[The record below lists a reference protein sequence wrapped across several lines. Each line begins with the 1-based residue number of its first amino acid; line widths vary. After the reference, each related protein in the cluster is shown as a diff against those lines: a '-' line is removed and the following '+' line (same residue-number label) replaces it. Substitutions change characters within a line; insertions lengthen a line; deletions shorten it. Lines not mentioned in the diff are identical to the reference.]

1 MELLKRMKNAE
12 KNYFRKILICVGWL
26 LVWQFISLAV
36 GNKVLLV
43 GPLDTLR
50 ALVLH
55 ATEPVFWQACGGS
68 VLRIGLGFA
77 AGMLIGVI
85 FAVISAHKK
94 IAEEILSPVMTL
106 LKTMPVASFVV
117 LFLIWWSSSFLAVA
131 ISFCVTLPNLY
142 LNTLEGL
149 KSCDKKLLEMTK
161 VFGVSGRDKF
171 FYVYRPALK
180 PFWDSAICLA
190 AGMSWKAGVA
200 AEVIGLPNHA
210 IGERLYMSK
219 IHLDT
224 AGVLAWTV
232 VVVCL
237 SVGFE
242 KFVRAVW
249 KRFCEWEPACKGAVL
264 NAMMQGNGSRKH
276 GKQGATVP
284 NDEKEYLRL
293 NELTKAY
300 DGKNVVDAITAEYY
314 PGEIYYFDSPSGSGK
329 TTLFRLIAGL
339 EKPDCGNVEGNIT
352 SIGYLFQEDRL
363 CEEYSAVKN
372 IELITGSK
380 FVAQEALKE
389 LLDAEDIEKP
399 CKELSGGMKR
409 RVALVRAMISGADV
423 ILLDEPYNGL
433 DEENR
438 TKVTA
443 YVENRGRGSIV
454 LIATHI
460 R

>member
-1 MELLKRMKNAE
+1 M
-12 KNYFRKILICVGWL
+12 IICVGWL
-26 LVWQFISLAV
+26 LVWQILSVAV

-43 GPLDTLR
+43 GPVETLR
-50 ALVLH
+50 ALILH
-55 ATEPVFWQACGGS
+55 AAEGAFWQACAGS
-68 VLRIGLGFA
+68 VLRIGLGFV
-77 AGMLIGVI
+77 AGMLLGVI
-85 FAVISAHKK
+85 LAVISAHKEL
-94 IAEEILSPVMTL
+94 AEEILAPVMLL

-142 LNTLEGL
+142 LNTLEGM
-149 KSCDKKLLEMTK
+149 KSCDKKLLEMAK
-161 VFGVSGRDKF
+161 VFRIAGRDKF

-180 PFWDSAICLA
+180 PFWDSAVCLA

-200 AEVIGLPNHA
+200 AEVIGLPSHA

-232 VVVCL
+232 VVVLL

-242 KFVRAVW
+242 KFIRGIW
-249 KRFCEWEPACKGAVL
+249 KRFCAWEPACKGTAQKEAV
-264 NAMMQGNGSRKH
+264 MQVVSGERGR
-276 GKQGATVP
+276 QTETVR
-284 NDEKEYLRL
+284 NVEKKYLHL
-293 NELTKAY
+293 NELTKFY
-300 DGKNVVDAITAEYY
+300 DDEKVVDAVTAQYCS
-314 PGEIYYFDSPSGSGK
+314 GEIYYFESPSGSGK

-339 EKPDCGNVEGNIT
+339 EEPDSGSVEGNVT

-372 IELITGSK
+372 VELVTGSE
-380 FVAQEALKE
+380 FEAREALKE

-409 RVALVRAMISGADV
+409 RVALVRAMINGANV

-438 TKVTA
+438 ARVTD
-443 YVENRGRGSIV
+443 YLEVQGKNSIV
-454 LIATHI
+454 LLATHI

>member
-1 MELLKRMKNAE
+1 M
-12 KNYFRKILICVGWL
+12 GWL
-26 LVWQFISLAV
+26 LLWQIISLAV
-36 GNKVLLV
+36 ENKILLV
-43 GPLDTLR
+43 GPLETLR

-55 ATEPVFWQACGGS
+55 AVEASFWQACAGS
-68 VLRIGLGFA
+68 LLRIGVGFV
-77 AGMLIGVI
+77 AGMLLGII
-85 FAVISAHKK
+85 LAVLSARQK
-94 IAEEILSPVMTL
+94 IAEEILEPVMTL

-117 LFLIWWSSSFLAVA
+117 LFLIWWRSSFLAVA

-142 LNTLEGL
+142 LNTLAGM
-149 KSCDKKLLEMTK
+149 KSCDKKLLEMSK
-161 VFGVSGRDKF
+161 VFGITGRDKF

-180 PFWDSAICLA
+180 PFWDSGICLA

-200 AEVIGLPNHA
+200 AEVIGLPNYA

-242 KFVRAVW
+242 KIVRTVW
-249 KRFCEWEPACKGAVL
+249 RRFGAWEPACKGILQKESVSAR
-264 NAMMQGNGSRKH
+264 GNKTASGSVADK
-276 GKQGATVP
+276 T
-284 NDEKEYLRL
+284 YLRL
-293 NELTKAY
+293 CELTKTY
-300 DGKNVVDAITAEYY
+300 DGKKVVDAVTAEYY
-314 PGEIYYFDSPSGSGK
+314 QGEVHYFESPSGSGK
-329 TTLFRLIAGL
+329 TTLFRLVAGL
-339 EKPDCGNVEGNIT
+339 EKPDSGKVESNT
-352 SIGYLFQEDRL
+352 ASMGYLFQENRL

-372 IELITGSK
+372 VELITGSE
-380 FVAQEALKE
+380 FAAREALKA

-399 CKELSGGMKR
+399 CRELSGGMKR
-409 RVALVRAMISGADV
+409 RVALVRAMVSDADV

-438 TKVTA
+438 GIVTEYIEEQGKA
-443 YVENRGRGSIV
+443 RII

>member
-1 MELLKRMKNAE
+1 MKKTE
-12 KNYFRKILICVGWL
+12 KNYFRKIIICVGWL
-26 LVWQFISLAV
+26 LVWQVISLTV
-36 GNKVLLV
+36 GNKILLV
-43 GPLDTLR
+43 GPLETLR
-50 ALVLH
+50 ALILH
-55 ATEPVFWQACGGS
+55 ATEAPFWQACAGS
-68 VLRIGLGFA
+68 VLRIGLGFI
-77 AGMLIGVI
+77 AGMLLGVI
-85 FAVISAHKK
+85 LAMISARQK
-94 IAEEILSPVMTL
+94 IMEEIFAPVMIL

-142 LNTLEGL
+142 LNTLEGM
-149 KSCDKKLLEMTK
+149 KSCDRKLLEMTE
-161 VFGVSGRDKF
+161 VFGIAGRDKF

-200 AEVIGLPNHA
+200 AEVIGLPNYA

-232 VVVCL
+232 VVVLL

-242 KFVRAVW
+242 KCVRYVW
-249 KRFCEWEPACKGAVL
+249 KRFGAWEPACKGTVQSASALRGV
-264 NAMMQGNGSRKH
+264 SEVR
-276 GKQGATVP
+276 GKQAKTASNGEA
-284 NDEKEYLRL
+284 KYLRL
-293 NELTKAY
+293 KELTKLF
-300 DGKNVVDAITAEYY
+300 DDKKVVDAVTAEYY
-314 PGEIYYFDSPSGSGK
+314 PGEKYYFESPSGSGK

-380 FVAQEALKE
+380 FEAREALKE

-409 RVALVRAMISGADV
+409 RVALVRAMVNGADV

-438 TKVTA
+438 ARVTD
-443 YVENRGRGSIV
+443 YFDKQGKNSIL

>member
-1 MELLKRMKNAE
+1 MKKTK
-12 KNYFRKILICVGWL
+12 KNYFRKVIICVGWL
-26 LVWQFISLAV
+26 LVWQIISLAV

-43 GPLDTLR
+43 GPAETLR
-50 ALVLH
+50 ALLLH
-55 ATEPVFWQACGGS
+55 ATEGAFWKACAGS
-68 VLRIGLGFA
+68 VLRIGLGFVT
-77 AGMLIGVI
+77 GMLFGVI
-85 FAVISAHKK
+85 LAVIGAHKK
-94 IAEEILSPVMTL
+94 PAEEILAPVMVL

-131 ISFCVTLPNLY
+131 ISFCVTLPNMY

-161 VFGVSGRDKF
+161 VFGISGRDKF

-232 VVVCL
+232 VVVLL

-242 KFVRAVW
+242 RIVRAVW
-249 KRFCEWEPACKGAVL
+249 KRFGEWEPACKETVRKGISIVSGDKGAS
-264 NAMMQGNGSRKH
+264 GSVEDK
-276 GKQGATVP
+276 KC
-284 NDEKEYLRL
+284 LRL
-293 NELTKAY
+293 CDLAKTYNEK
-300 DGKNVVDAITAEYY
+300 KVVDTITAEYY
-314 PGEIYYFDSPSGSGK
+314 PGEVYYFDSPSGSGK

-339 EKPDCGNVEGNIT
+339 EQPDGGRVEGNVT
-352 SIGYLFQEDRL
+352 NMGYLFQEDRL
-363 CEEYSAVKN
+363 CEDYSAVKN
-372 IELITGSK
+372 VELVTGSE
-380 FVAQEALKE
+380 FAAREALKE
-389 LLDAEDIEKP
+389 LLAAEDIEKP
-399 CKELSGGMKR
+399 CRELSGGMKR
-409 RVALVRAMISGADV
+409 RVALVRAMVGCADV

-438 TKVTA
+438 GKVTE
-443 YVENRGRGSIV
+443 YIREQGKNSIV

>member
-1 MELLKRMKNAE
+1 MKKTE
-12 KNYFRKILICVGWL
+12 KNYFRKIIICVGWL
-26 LVWQFISLAV
+26 LVWQVISLTV
-36 GNKVLLV
+36 GNKILLV
-43 GPLDTLR
+43 GPLETLR
-50 ALVLH
+50 ALILH
-55 ATEPVFWQACGGS
+55 ATEAPFWQACAGS
-68 VLRIGLGFA
+68 VLRIGLGFI
-77 AGMLIGVI
+77 AGMLLGVI
-85 FAVISAHKK
+85 LAMISAHKRL
-94 IAEEILSPVMTL
+94 AEEILAPVMVL

-161 VFGVSGRDKF
+161 VFGIVGRDKF

-200 AEVIGLPNHA
+200 AEVIGLPAHA

-232 VVVCL
+232 VVVIL

-242 KFVRAVW
+242 KCVKGVW
-249 KRFCEWEPACKGAVL
+249 KRFGAWEPACKGAVQKKSTL
-264 NAMMQGNGSRKH
+264 RGNADGCGKTSASFQNEDKKH
-276 GKQGATVP
+276 
-284 NDEKEYLRL
+284 LRL
-293 NELTKAY
+293 SELTKTY
-300 DGKNVVDAITAEYY
+300 DEKKVVDAVTAEYY
-314 PGEIYYFDSPSGSGK
+314 PGEKYYFESPSGSGK

-339 EKPDCGNVEGNIT
+339 EQPDSGRVEGNVT

-363 CEEYSAVKN
+363 CEEFSAVKN
-372 IELITGSK
+372 VELVTGSA
-380 FVAQEALKE
+380 FEATEALKE

-409 RVALVRAMISGADV
+409 RVALVRAMVACADV

-438 TKVTA
+438 AKVTD
-443 YVENRGRGSIV
+443 YVEKQGKNSIV

>member
-1 MELLKRMKNAE
+1 M
-12 KNYFRKILICVGWL
+12 IICVGWL
-26 LVWQFISLAV
+26 LVWQILSVAV

-43 GPLDTLR
+43 GPADTLR
-50 ALVLH
+50 ALILH
-55 ATEPVFWQACGGS
+55 ATEGAFWQACAGS
-68 VLRIGLGFA
+68 VLRIGLGFVT
-77 AGMLIGVI
+77 GMLLGVI
-85 FAVISAHKK
+85 LAVISAHKEL
-94 IAEEILSPVMTL
+94 AEEILAPIMVL

-161 VFGVSGRDKF
+161 VFGIVGRDKF

-200 AEVIGLPNHA
+200 AEVIGLPSHA

-232 VVVCL
+232 VVVLL

-242 KFVRAVW
+242 KCVRGVW
-249 KRFCEWEPACKGAVL
+249 KRFGAWEPACKGV
-264 NAMMQGNGSRKH
+264 
-276 GKQGATVP
+276 TVHSG
-284 NDEKEYLRL
+284 EKKYLRL
-293 NELTKAY
+293 KELTKFF
-300 DGKNVVDAITAEYY
+300 DDKKVVDAVTAEYY
-314 PGEIYYFDSPSGSGK
+314 PGEVYYFESPSGSGK

-339 EKPDCGNVEGNIT
+339 EQPDNGSVEGNVT

-372 IELITGSK
+372 VELVTGSE
-380 FVAQEALKE
+380 FEAGEALKE

-409 RVALVRAMISGADV
+409 RVALVRAMVSGADV

-438 TKVTA
+438 GKVTE
-443 YVENRGRGSIV
+443 YIREQGKNSIV

>member
-1 MELLKRMKNAE
+1 MMKKAE
-12 KNYFRKILICVGWL
+12 KNYFRKIIICIGWL
-26 LVWQFISLAV
+26 LVWQLISLAV
-36 GNKVLLV
+36 GNKILLV
-43 GPLDTLR
+43 GPLETLR
-50 ALVLH
+50 ALILH
-55 ATEPVFWQACGGS
+55 ATEVAFWQACAAS
-68 VLRIGLGFA
+68 VLRIGLGFV
-77 AGMLIGVI
+77 AGMLLGVTL
-85 FAVISAHKK
+85 AVISAHKK
-94 IAEEILSPVMTL
+94 VAEEILAPVMLL

-117 LFLIWWSSSFLAVA
+117 LFLIWWSSAFLAVA

-149 KSCDKKLLEMTK
+149 KSCDQKLLEMTK
-161 VFGVSGRDKF
+161 VFGVAGRDKF
-171 FYVYRPALK
+171 FYVYRPTLK

-200 AEVIGLPNHA
+200 AEVIGLPTHA

-232 VVVCL
+232 VVVIL

-242 KFVRAVW
+242 KFIRFIW
-249 KRFCEWEPACKGAVL
+249 KRFCVWEPACKGTAQKL
-264 NAMMQGNGSRKH
+264 AMA
-276 GKQGATVP
+276 GKTSKVREKQNTSLGK
-284 NDEKEYLRL
+284 DEKKYLRL
-293 NELTKAY
+293 HDLTKSY
-300 DGKNVVDAITAEYY
+300 DGKKVVDAVTAEYY
-314 PGEIYYFDSPSGSGK
+314 SGEIYYFESPSGSGK

-339 EKPDCGNVEGNIT
+339 EQPDSGCVEGNVT

-372 IELITGSK
+372 VELVTGSA
-380 FVAQEALKE
+380 FVAREALKE

-409 RVALVRAMISGADV
+409 RVALVRAMVTCADV

-438 TKVTA
+438 ARVTD
-443 YVENRGRGSIV
+443 YLKMQGKNSIV
-454 LIATHI
+454 MIATHI

>member
-1 MELLKRMKNAE
+1 MKKAE
-12 KNYFRKILICVGWL
+12 KNYFRKTIICVGWL
-26 LVWQFISLAV
+26 LVWQLVSVAV
-36 GNKVLLV
+36 GNEVLLV
-43 GPLDTLR
+43 GPVDTLR
-50 ALVLH
+50 ALILH
-55 ATEPVFWQACGGS
+55 AADGTFWQACAGS
-68 VLRIGLGFA
+68 VLRIGLGFM
-77 AGMLIGVI
+77 AGMLLGVI
-85 FAVISAHKK
+85 LAVISAHKRL
-94 IAEEILSPVMTL
+94 AEEILAPVMVL

-161 VFGVSGRDKF
+161 VFGIVGRDKF

-232 VVVCL
+232 VVVLL

-242 KFVRAVW
+242 KCVRGVW
-249 KRFCEWEPACKGAVL
+249 KRFGAWEPACKGTVQ
-264 NAMMQGNGSRKH
+264 NATLMAGASEVR
-276 GKQGATVP
+276 GKQTKTAWNG
-284 NDEKEYLRL
+284 EKKYLRL
-293 NELTKAY
+293 NELTKIF
-300 DGKNVVDAITAEYY
+300 DDKKVVDAVTAEYY
-314 PGEIYYFDSPSGSGK
+314 PGEVYYFESPSGSGK

-339 EKPDCGNVEGNIT
+339 EQPDNGSVEGNVT

-372 IELITGSK
+372 VELVTGSE
-380 FVAQEALKE
+380 FEAGEALKE

-409 RVALVRAMISGADV
+409 RVALVRAMVSGADV

-438 TKVTA
+438 ARVTDYLEA
-443 YVENRGRGSIV
+443 QGKNSIV